1 MAERYKIL
9 GQVAATANTT
19 HNVYTVPAA
28 TQAVVSSI
36 VIVNRNNAANCTYRV
51 AAQQAGAALANQH
64 YVAYDAPIAALDTV
78 ALSLGITLGNTDV
91 ISVYSANSNLSFS
104 VFGTEIT

>member
-1 MAERYKIL
+1 MAETYKIL

-36 VIVNRNNAANCTYRV
+36 VIVNRNNNANATYRIAV
-51 AAQQAGAALANQH
+51 QPGGAALANQH
-64 YVAYDAPIAALDTV
+64 YIAYDAPITSLD
-78 ALSLGITLGNTDV
+78 AISLSLGLSLGNTDV
-91 ISVYSANSNLSFS
+91 ISVYTANSNLSFS
-104 VFGTEIT
+104 VFGTEIS